1 MNTTVK
7 KRSKKGKT
15 VKSSGKVK
23 LHPVAII
30 LLALFLIM
38 LILLGIHNINVQ
50 LNEEVR
56 VLQEQLNQVNS
67 EIDSKNGQIMSNADL
82 KTVEAQARALGM
94 TEAQPQQFIYEAA
107 AKKQTVISSSP
118 VGLNDYLSFYK
129 QVRREGLWP
138 QGQ

>member
-1 MNTTVK
+1 
-7 KRSKKGKT
+7 
-15 VKSSGKVK
+15 
-23 LHPVAII
+23 
-30 LLALFLIM
+30 M